1 MQNKLTEKN
10 PQQTPPHPILYS
22 FRRCPFAMRGRMGL
36 YAAGLNPE
44 VREITLRD
52 KPPHMLEI
60 SPKGTVPVLWL
71 EDGSVIDESLDVM
84 LYALN
89 QKDPNN
95 WLKNKKE
102 ALELIS
108 ENDSSFKQALDRYK
122 YPNRYEDEDGFG
134 ETNWRAEGEKFLQKL
149 EARLEVNLFLFGHA
163 PELADHAIFPFIRQF
178 RMPDP
183 EWFDGTNKVAAPYPQ
198 VKRWLNTLIESDIF
212 QAIMPKLKPWEAGDA
227 PLFLQNLK

>member
-1 MQNKLTEKN
+1 
-10 PQQTPPHPILYS
+10 
-22 FRRCPFAMRGRMGL
+22 MRGRMGL

-44 VREITLRD
+44 VREIILRD
-52 KPPHMLEI
+52 KPASMLEI

-84 LYALN
+84 LYALG
-89 QKDPNN
+89 KHAPRN
-95 WLKNKKE
+95 WLKNKNE

-122 YPNRYEDEDGFG
+122 YPNRYEDEEDFN
-134 ETNWRAEGEKFLQKL
+134 ETDWRKEGEKFLQKL
-149 EARLEVNLFLFGHA
+149 EDRLEVNPFLFGDS

-178 RMPDP
+178 RMPDT
-183 EWFDGTNKVAAPYPQ
+183 EWFDGTSANASATAPYPH
-198 VKRWLNTLIESDIF
+198 VKRWLHTMMESELF
-212 QAIMPKLKPWEAGDA
+212 KAIMPKLDPWEEGDE